1 MLPRP
6 GDVFPLP
13 VTTPL
18 AIAKFAACT
27 ALGSGVH
34 LGKLTLGATK
44 GALQAFKRWGR
55 RAEHKAAE
63 HGESAV
69 VGAAGAGGS
78 TASAAGR

>member
-55 RAEHKAAE
+55 RAEHKAE
-63 HGESAV
+63 HVESAV